1 MDVPLT
7 NLISSAE
14 KLIRDKRSSVS
25 GRTAPAT
32 EGQGSLDKTEFSSGL
47 TSRYLKIQE
56 TLSSL
61 QGEFS
66 KEQMKLGVLN
76 EGNGNTPNSELINI
90 LFGETPLFRELAENP
105 DMDQAVLKEQIQDK
119 KNKLTDSIRNLE
131 VESENIFSV
140 GMLKGQENFSKS
152 LEAITGKGVQM
163 KQLSEKTIER
173 LIKE

>member
-25 GRTAPAT
+25 GKTVSAQD
-32 EGQGSLDKTEFSSGL
+32 GQGSLDKTEFSSGL

-66 KEQMKLGVLN
+66 REQMKLGILN
-76 EGNGNTPNSELINI
+76 EGATPNSELINI

-105 DMDQAVLKEQIQDK
+105 DIDQAVLKEQIQEK
-119 KNKLTDSIRNLE
+119 KTKLTDTIRNLE

-152 LEAITGKGVQM
+152 LEAITGKNVQM
-163 KQLSEKTIER
+163 KQLSERTIER

>member
-1 MDVPLT
+1 MEVPLT
-7 NLISSAE
+7 NLIHSAE
-14 KLIRDKRSSVS
+14 KLIRDKRSSARNASTRV
-25 GRTAPAT
+25 
-32 EGQGSLDKTEFSSGL
+32 EQESLDKTEFSSGL

-61 QGEFS
+61 QGEFTR
-66 KEQMKLGVLN
+66 EQMKLGILN
-76 EGNGNTPNSELINI
+76 EGNTPNSELINI

-105 DMDQAVLKEQIQDK
+105 EIDQNALKEKIQEK
-119 KNKLTDSIRNLE
+119 KNKLTDAIRNLE

-140 GMLKGQENFSKS
+140 GMLKDQNHFSKS
-152 LEAITGKGVQM
+152 LETISGKNVQM

>member
-25 GRTAPAT
+25 GKTVST
-32 EGQGSLDKTEFSSGL
+32 QEGQGSLDKTEFSSGL

-61 QGEFS
+61 QGEFTR
-66 KEQMKLGVLN
+66 EQMKLGVLN
-76 EGNGNTPNSELINI
+76 EGSTPNSELINI

-105 DMDQAVLKEQIQDK
+105 DIDQAVLKEQIQEK
-119 KNKLTDSIRNLE
+119 KNKITDAIRNLE

-140 GMLKGQENFSKS
+140 GMLKGQDNFSKS
-152 LEAITGKGVQM
+152 LEAITGKNVQM
-163 KQLSEKTIER
+163 KQLSERTIER

>member
-25 GRTAPAT
+25 GKTAST
-32 EGQGSLDKTEFSSGL
+32 QEERGSLDKTEFSSGL

-56 TLSSL
+56 TLSGL
-61 QGEFS
+61 QGEFTR
-66 KEQMKLGVLN
+66 EQMKLGVLN
-76 EGNGNTPNSELINI
+76 EENTPNSGLINI
-90 LFGETPLFRELAENP
+90 LFGETPLFRELVENP
-105 DMDQAVLKEQIQDK
+105 DIDQAVLKERIQEK
-119 KNKLTDSIRNLE
+119 KNKLSDAIRNLE

-140 GMLKGQENFSKS
+140 GMLKDRDNFSKS
-152 LEAITGKGVQM
+152 LETITGKNVQM
-163 KQLSEKTIER
+163 KQFSEKTIER

>member
-25 GRTAPAT
+25 GRTVST
-32 EGQGSLDKTEFSSGL
+32 QEGQGSLDKTEFSTGL

-61 QGEFS
+61 QGEFTR
-66 KEQMKLGVLN
+66 EQMKLGVLN
-76 EGNGNTPNSELINI
+76 EGNTPNSELINI

-105 DMDQAVLKEQIQDK
+105 DIDQAVLKEQIQEK
-119 KNKLTDSIRNLE
+119 KNKITDAIRNLE

-140 GMLKGQENFSKS
+140 GMLKGQDNFSKS
-152 LEAITGKGVQM
+152 LEAITGKNVQM